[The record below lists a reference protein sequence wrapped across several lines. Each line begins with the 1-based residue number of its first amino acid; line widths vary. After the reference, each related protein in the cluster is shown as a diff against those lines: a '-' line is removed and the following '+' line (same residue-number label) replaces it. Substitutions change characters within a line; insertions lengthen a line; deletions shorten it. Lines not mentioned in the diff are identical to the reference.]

1 MLDGDLGA
9 VMRAGQEFEWDRIP
23 FILEDRF
30 MKWLGETMGHTLFFK
45 YRVAHHHHN
54 YKGFGERLKSEDQT
68 TIE

>member
-30 MKWLGETMGHTLFFK
+30 MKWLGETMGHTLFFFNI
-45 YRVAHHHHN
+45 V
-54 YKGFGERLKSEDQT
+54 LPT
-68 TIE
+68 TITTTRGLGSA

>member
-30 MKWLGETMGHTLFFK
+30 MKWLGETMGHTLFF
-45 YRVAHHHHN
+45 
-54 YKGFGERLKSEDQT
+54 F
-68 TIE
+68 